1 MPRLIL
7 CGLATL
13 LAFCNRGLGLYH
25 ISGLTMGT
33 SYNISVYSTERV
45 DTDSLNKK
53 IQARLNLFENTFS
66 TYRTNSELS
75 RINRNKS
82 TENIFISLE
91 MLKLFIQSER
101 IFRKTGGAFDITVGP
116 LVNLWGFGPEKKTI
130 KKIPRRE
137 IQETLSYIG
146 FHRVKI
152 NKPFIKKTHKDV
164 HFDFSAIAKGL
175 AVDEVST
182 LLRTRF
188 NHFLVEIGGEVYAAG
203 ARGERAWQLGIEGLL
218 AQSKGPQK
226 IVALKDKALA
236 TSGDYRN
243 FFHLKG
249 KRYAHT
255 INPKTG
261 MPVQHS
267 LASVSVITDR
277 CGDADALATALLVMG
292 EKKGLAFS
300 KEKKLAVLFLIRT
313 KSGQV
318 LEKSSPEMKKYII

>member
-7 CGLATL
+7 CGLAIL
-13 LAFCNRGLGLYH
+13 LAFCNPGLDLYR

-45 DTDSLNKK
+45 EIASLKKK

-66 TYRTNSELS
+66 TYRANSELS
-75 RINRNKS
+75 RINQNKS

-91 MLKLFIQSER
+91 MLKLFIQAER

-130 KKIPRRE
+130 KEIPSRE

-152 NKPFIKKTHKDV
+152 NKPFIKKMHKDV
-164 HFDFSAIAKGL
+164 QFDFSAIAKGL

-182 LLRTRF
+182 LLRMQF
-188 NHFLVEIGGEVYAAG
+188 DNFLVEIGGEVYAAG
-203 ARGERAWQLGIEGLL
+203 ARGKRAWQLGIEGLL

-226 IVALKDKALA
+226 IVALKNKALA

-243 FFHLKG
+243 FFYLKG

-300 KEKKLAVLFLIRT
+300 KEKKLAVFFLIRT

>member
-1 MPRLIL
+1 MTRLIL
-7 CGLATL
+7 CGLAIL
-13 LAFCNRGLGLYH
+13 LTFCNRGLGLYQ
-25 ISGLTMGT
+25 ISGLTMST

-45 DTDSLNKK
+45 EIAPLKKK

-66 TYRTNSELS
+66 TYRANSELS
-75 RINRNKS
+75 RINQNKS

-91 MLKLFIQSER
+91 MLKLFIQAER

-130 KKIPRRE
+130 KEIPRRE

-152 NKPFIKKTHKDV
+152 NKGFIKKMHKDV
-164 HFDFSAIAKGL
+164 QFDFSAIAKGL
-175 AVDEVST
+175 AVDEVSR
-182 LLRTRF
+182 LLRTQF
-188 NHFLVEIGGEVYAAG
+188 DNFLVEIGGEVYAAG
-203 ARGERAWQLGIEGLL
+203 AKGERAWQLGIEGPF

-226 IVALKDKALA
+226 IVALKNKALA

-261 MPVQHS
+261 MPVQHN

-277 CGDADALATALLVMG
+277 CSDADALATALLVMG
-292 EKKGLAFS
+292 EKKGFAFS

-313 KSGQV
+313 RSGQV